1 MNIKVRSAL
10 KTMIVVSLA
19 MPVLCEVALANPP
32 GFSPISGPPPLSG
45 PPSIA
50 IVEIPKDSVSG
61 AINLENG
68 DTFHYTT
75 INPCPLPTD
84 CLNSASSGMP
94 PQMPNKVVN
103 NITVGDSITNTQTI
117 NSPIVNQTEFLF
129 LDTPTVLEDA
139 TE

>member
-68 DTFHYTT
+68 DTLHYTT

-84 CLNSASSGMP
+84 CLDSPSFGTR
-94 PQMPNKVVN
+94 QMPNEAAN
-103 NITVGDSITNTQTI
+103 TVMMGNSITNTQTI
-117 NSPIVNQTEFLF
+117 NGPIVNQTEFLF